1 MPFTP
6 PTVNVATTMDG
17 TYTTIAGIQNLQFNR
32 GRQRYSDPFAS
43 SNLTIE
49 MLAPTNEALI
59 PVIGNYIDIRATNS
73 SASEAYFVGKVT
85 DVSRKYDIPYTSATN
100 SAPGDRI
107 YITVRG
113 ALGLIGQYETN
124 DVGVF
129 QVGTS
134 RTILQIFD
142 NFCGVLFN
150 TKVEYIGDRFTW
162 PILRF
167 QSQGVYFDGSGL
179 DTLNQLARTNPYY
192 FSDYDNA
199 RVVTVAD
206 PSLGGINPGYGP
218 RDFKVGLRDAGLSE
232 VSASNFT
239 FSDTGSI
246 KYDGIEFLTGN
257 QNNYSFVLVSTGN
270 NLFDDPGPTGV
281 SIPNPIP
288 ANGGYYDNSFAP
300 YTTLAWTT
308 NSMTNDWSNSLGA
321 IVYNRTTKPTIG
333 PFSIT
338 TTTAVDSTALNMA
351 LMNTH
356 FVGETGSI
364 TFRGTTYKVSLEG
377 VEVSMTPDQA
387 RVTCYFSPFPG
398 DFFILDSTTNGVL
411 DVNKLGYP

>member
-1 MPFTP
+1 M
-6 PTVNVATTMDG
+6 NG

-49 MLAPTNEALI
+49 MLAPTNDALI
-59 PVIGNYIDIRATNS
+59 PTVGNYIDIRATNS

-85 DVSRKYDIPYTSATN
+85 DVLRQYDIPYTSATN

-113 ALGLIGQYETN
+113 ALGLIGQYQAEN
-124 DVGVF
+124 IGVF
-129 QVGTS
+129 QVGLTRS
-134 RTILQIFD
+134 ILQTFD

-150 TKVEYIGDRFTW
+150 TKVEYIGN
-162 PILRF
+162 RF
-167 QSQGVYFDGSGL
+167 QWPTLLFESQGVYFSGSGL
-179 DTLNQLARTNPYY
+179 DTLNQLGRTNPYY

-206 PSLGGINPGYGP
+206 PSVGGINPGYGP
-218 RDFKVGLRDAGLSE
+218 RDFMIGVRDAGLSE

-239 FSDTGSI
+239 FSDTGAI
-246 KYDGIEFLTGN
+246 RYDGIEFLTGN
-257 QNNYSFVLVSTGN
+257 QNNYTFIAVSTGN
-270 NLFDDPGPTGV
+270 NLFNDSGV

-288 ANGGYYDNSFAP
+288 APGGYADSSFAP
-300 YTTLAWTT
+300 YTTLDWTT
-308 NSMTNDWSNSLGA
+308 NSMETDWSNDLGA

-398 DFFILDSTTNGVL
+398 DFFILDSASNGVL
-411 DVNKLGYP
+411 DTNRLGYP

>member
-1 MPFTP
+1 MAFTP

-49 MLAPTNEALI
+49 MLAPTNDALI
-59 PVIGNYIDIRATNS
+59 PTVGNYIDIRATNS

-85 DVSRKYDIPYTSATN
+85 DVLRQYDIPYTSATN

-113 ALGLIGQYETN
+113 ALGLIGQYETSG
-124 DVGVF
+124 VGVF
-129 QVGTS
+129 QALPTRS
-134 RTILQIFD
+134 ILSLFD

-150 TKVEYIGDRFTW
+150 TKVEYIGN
-162 PILRF
+162 RF
-167 QSQGVYFDGSGL
+167 QWPVLLFEAQFVTFSGSGL
-179 DTLNQLARTNPYY
+179 DTLNQLARTSPYY
-192 FSDYDNA
+192 FSDYDNE

-218 RDFKVGLRDAGLSE
+218 RDFMVGLRDAGLSE

-270 NLFDDPGPTGV
+270 NLFDDLPTGDP
-281 SIPNPIP
+281 IPNPIP
-288 ANGGYYDNSFAP
+288 LNGGYYDNSFAP
-300 YTTLAWTT
+300 YTTLLWTT
-308 NSMTNDWSNSLGA
+308 NSMETDWSNDLAA

-398 DFFILDSTTNGVL
+398 DFFILDSASNGVL
-411 DVNKLGYP
+411 DTNRLGYP

>member
-6 PTVNVATTMDG
+6 PTVNVATTMNG

-43 SNLTIE
+43 SNLNIE
-49 MLAPTNEALI
+49 MLAPTNNALV
-59 PVIGNYIDIRATNS
+59 PVVGNYIDIRATNS

-85 DVSRKYDIPYTSATN
+85 DVRRQYDIPYTTATN

-113 ALGLIGQYETN
+113 AVGLIGQYQANNPYIFKEGPSWTIAGALSAFFGYTFN
-124 DVGVF
+124 CVV
-129 QVGTS
+129 VTLGTYA
-134 RTILQIFD
+134 
-142 NFCGVLFN
+142 N
-150 TKVEYIGDRFTW
+150 W
-162 PILRF
+162 PIARLF
-167 QSQGVYFDGSGL
+167 SSQILFTGSAL
-179 DTLNQLARTNPYY
+179 DMMNQLARTGPYY

-199 RVVTVAD
+199 RVVAVPD
-206 PSLGGINPGYGP
+206 PDQGGFNPGYGD
-218 RDFKVGLRDAGLSE
+218 REFKVGVRDAGLADI
-232 VSASNFT
+232 SASNFT
-239 FSDTGSI
+239 FSDVGAI
-246 KYDGIEFLTGN
+246 RYDGIEFLTGN
-257 QNNYSFVLVSTGN
+257 ENNYTAITVSTDS
-270 NLFDDPGPTGV
+270 NLFGNDAKTTTVPD
-281 SIPNPIP
+281 PIP
-288 ANGGYYDNSFAP
+288 AAQSLYVGNAP
-300 YTTLAWTT
+300 FTTLEWTT
-308 NSMTNDWSNSLGA
+308 NSPTTTWSESLTGV
-321 IVYNRTTKPTIG
+321 VYTRTTQPTIG

-398 DFFILDSTTNGVL
+398 DFFILDSTANGVL